1 MQRSRARLRRLKEF
15 DLQASAVAQLGSEK
29 VESPRQRRVIQS
41 LDRGLIILESAAK
54 AGRPISLAELA
65 ALFGIDRSSAF
76 RLADTLKRRGF
87 LACPRNSN
95 GYVPGPAMWRLSQAY
110 DWSQTLIR
118 VARPFLQ
125 MLADQANETA
135 HLAIREGDEA
145 LFIDNVLGGHV
156 ITVSGQVGELVPL
169 YCTAHGKAL
178 LADYDVTQLRT
189 LLGSRPLKAY
199 TPHTATSVE
208 RLAESCAEIRAH
220 GFIADESEYHDSLRC
235 VAAPVRD
242 KDGAVIGSIGISA
255 PATRMPEPV
264 RGLRAEQV
272 LTAAQEIHLALST
285 PARRVSAAAS
295 FNHKRG
301 DHHETVESS

>member
-1 MQRSRARLRRLKEF
+1 
-15 DLQASAVAQLGSEK
+15 LQATVEAQIGSARA
-29 VESPRQRRVIQS
+29 ESPRQRRVIQS

-54 AGRPISLAELA
+54 AGRPVSLAELA

-95 GYVPGPAMWRLSQAY
+95 GYVLGPSMWRLAQAY
-110 DWSQTLIR
+110 DWSQALVRI
-118 VARPFLQ
+118 ARPFLQ
-125 MLADQANETA
+125 SLADQSNETA

-145 LFIDNVLGGHV
+145 LFIDNVLGGHL

-169 YCTAHGKAL
+169 HCTAHGKAL
-178 LADYDVTQLRT
+178 LADYDTAQLRA
-189 LLGSRPLKAY
+189 LLGGRPLKSY
-199 TPHTATSVE
+199 TPHTQTAVE

-220 GFIADESEYHDSLRC
+220 GFIADESEYQDSLRC

-242 KDGAVIGSIGISA
+242 RDGSVIGSIGISA
-255 PATRMPEPV
+255 PAARMPEQV

-272 LTAAQEIHLALST
+272 LQAAREIHAALCT
-285 PARRVSAAAS
+285 PARRGSAAANS
-295 FNHKRG
+295 NHKRG
-301 DHHETVESS
+301 DHHETSVEPS

>member
-1 MQRSRARLRRLKEF
+1 
-15 DLQASAVAQLGSEK
+15 LQALADTQLERT
-29 VESPRQRRVIQS
+29 ESPRQRRVIQS

-54 AGRPISLAELA
+54 AGRAISLAELA
-65 ALFGIDRSSAF
+65 SLFGIDRSSAF

-95 GYVPGPAMWRLSQAY
+95 GYVLGPAMWRLAQAY

-118 VARPFLQ
+118 VSRPFLQ
-125 MLADQANETA
+125 TLADQANETA

-178 LADYDVTQLRT
+178 LADYDAAQLRA

-199 TPHTATSVE
+199 TPQTVTSVDS
-208 RLAESCAEIRAH
+208 LAEACADIRAN

-242 KDGAVIGSIGISA
+242 RDGAVIGSIGISA
-255 PATRMPEPV
+255 PATRMPEEV

-272 LTAAQEIHLALST
+272 LRAAQEIHMALSA
-285 PARRVSAAAS
+285 PVRRVAAAAGL
-295 FNHKRG
+295 NHK
-301 DHHETVESS
+301 